1 MDFASIYGPLDKQ
14 SCIYFSALTI
24 FFFMILILTF
34 FAELFFLMKNYKS
47 VTRMNIVNGILVLF
61 NIFIAYFV
69 NRLLYNMCNR
79 SLA

>member
-14 SCIYFSALTI
+14 SCVYFSALTI
-24 FFFMILILTF
+24 FFFMILIATL

-47 VTRMNIVNGILVLF
+47 VTRMNFVNGILVLF

-69 NRLLYNMCNR
+69 NRLLYNMCSR

>member
-24 FFFMILILTF
+24 IFFMILILTF